1 MKYFS
6 WIITIPITLVV
17 VTFAVVNRDFV
28 AVDLWPL
35 QISLRLPLF
44 VLVLGSA
51 LAGFLVGGLV
61 MWWSAGKQRQKLREL
76 RDEAARLE
84 RRNRSLEQARQPAA
98 AAQRAAESSGLPA
111 VSGPAPPQAGSG
123 PVRPAV

>member
-6 WIITIPITLVV
+6 WIITLPITVLV
-17 VTFAVVNRDFV
+17 VTFAVVNRGFV

-35 QISLRLPLF
+35 KISLELPLF

-51 LAGFLVGGLV
+51 LAGFLVGALV
-61 MWWSAGKQRQKLREL
+61 MWWSAGKQRQKLRTL
-76 RDEAARLE
+76 RSDTERLE

-98 AAQRAAESSGLPA
+98 GQESPGLPVVTA
-111 VSGPAPPQAGSG
+111 GAAPPQGSSG
-123 PVRPAV
+123 PDRPAA